1 MPRVC
6 LRTAFIFSD
15 SVWLSMRRVG
25 IEIINSLRNA
35 RLFLISTRI
44 IWAIRYIL
52 MMRLPSGMWIYSRPI
67 LQRLSN
73 NSKKKKICC
82 RLYPRPPHFQKV
94 ASSYVDES
102 EFENTERHHRRGLY
116 LPSTTNISDEDVMYV
131 AQEVVHAIS

>member
-1 MPRVC
+1 
-6 LRTAFIFSD
+6 
-15 SVWLSMRRVG
+15 MRRVE

-73 NSKKKKICC
+73 NSKKKKIRC
-82 RLYPRPPHFQKV
+82 RLYPRPTHFQKV

-102 EFENTERHHRRGLY
+102 EFENTERHHRGGLY